1 MHLRQITIKDKLELK
16 SVFFESIISID
27 DKFYSKHQKFAWS
40 SQAWENKEFDRN
52 FIKGNGWVIEINSK
66 LEAFAIRYPS
76 NRLSLLYCK
85 SNSKGK
91 GLGTRLLKKIEEDAK
106 KNNIDTI
113 YTEASLMSYRLL
125 LKNEWKII
133 RKEKFIIKDTIFYR
147 YKMYKDLY

>member
-1 MHLRQITIKDKLELK
+1 MHLRQTNIKDKFKLK
-16 SVFFESIISID
+16 SIYFDSINSIEGGI
-27 DKFYSKHQKFAWS
+27 YSPEQKFAWS

-133 RKEKFIIKDTIFYR
+133 HKEKFFIKDTIFYR